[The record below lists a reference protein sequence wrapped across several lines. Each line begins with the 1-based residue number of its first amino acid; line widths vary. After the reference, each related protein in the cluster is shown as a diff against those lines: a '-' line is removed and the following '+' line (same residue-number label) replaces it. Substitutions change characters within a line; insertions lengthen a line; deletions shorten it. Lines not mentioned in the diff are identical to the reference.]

1 MTAAP
6 VTPHEFLTLD
16 CHKPSLWW
24 GVFGEFTIDPWQL
37 RVRPGER
44 FNTATHLLGLALA
57 LAGGWILL
65 SRTAALGDPAR
76 TIGAAVFAL
85 ATITLYA
92 ASCLFHGSR
101 GGLRVLGERADHCA
115 IHGLIAGSYTPFALA
130 TATVGYGWILLAGV
144 WALAAWAIRN
154 ALRAD
159 AGQAPPLHHYLALGW
174 LCVLGVLPLAGELD
188 TTALGWLLAG
198 AASYSVG
205 TVFYRNRGGW
215 RHAHGTWHLFVI
227 GGSASHYL
235 GILHCL
241 TGR

>member
-1 MTAAP
+1 MTA
-6 VTPHEFLTLD
+6 
-16 CHKPSLWW
+16 S
-24 GVFGEFTIDPWQL
+24 WQL
-37 RVRPGER
+37 RIHPGER

-57 LAGGWILL
+57 LAGAWFLL
-65 SRTAALGDPAR
+65 ARTLELGNPAR
-76 TIGAAVFAL
+76 MVGAGVFAL

-92 ASCLFHGSR
+92 ASSLFHGSR
-101 GGLRVLGERADHCA
+101 GRLRALGERADHCA

-130 TATVGYGWILLAGV
+130 TATGGAAWVLLAGV

-159 AGQAPPLHHYLALGW
+159 AGQAPPLRHYLALGW
-174 LCVLGVLPLAGELD
+174 LCVLGVVPLAGGLD
-188 TTALGWLLAG
+188 RTALAWLFAG
-198 AASYSVG
+198 AALYSVG
-205 TVFYRNRGGW
+205 TVFYCNRGGW

>member
-1 MTAAP
+1 MP
-6 VTPHEFLTLD
+6 VTA
-16 CHKPSLWW
+16 S
-24 GVFGEFTIDPWQL
+24 WQL
-37 RVRPGER
+37 RIGRGER

-57 LAGGWILL
+57 LAGAWFLL
-65 SRTAALGDPAR
+65 SRTLELGNSAR
-76 TIGAAVFAL
+76 MVGAGVFAL

-92 ASCLFHGSR
+92 ASSLFHGSR
-101 GGLRVLGERADHCA
+101 GRLRVLGERADHCA

-130 TATVGYGWILLAGV
+130 TATGGSVWVLLAGV

-154 ALRAD
+154 ALRTD
-159 AGQAPPLHHYLALGW
+159 AGQAPPLRHYLALGW
-174 LCVLGVLPLAGELD
+174 LCVLGVVPLAGGLD
-188 TTALGWLLAG
+188 TTALAWLFAG
-198 AASYSVG
+198 AAIYSVG

-235 GILHCL
+235 DILHCL